1 VLWGA
6 HSIVLSFTI
15 KELWPGDRVQRG
27 TACSAVVVTGTEEP
41 LQADDG
47 EEHEN
52 EVQEDQDVSEAV
64 QGFDK
69 RVHLFSETWNSF
81 HSF

>member
-1 VLWGA
+1 
-6 HSIVLSFTI
+6 
-15 KELWPGDRVQRG
+15 
-27 TACSAVVVTGTEEP
+27 VTGTEEP

-52 EVQEDQDVSEAV
+52 EGQEDQDVSEAV